1 MYNLVSEY
9 CFIISSFENQEGNF
23 KRDILYEM
31 LNRPPSR
38 RRTHKN
44 TLDGTLKI
52 LDDLGYKYNYIEIE
66 YELSQYFQDFH
77 EALDFFTNRYHIEK
91 NPEIKVTKKFLN
103 KFLVKSH
110 DMYVFENIKKSWL
123 ITIKT
128 KF

>member
-1 MYNLVSEY
+1 M
-9 CFIISSFENQEGNF
+9 
-23 KRDILYEM
+23 
-31 LNRPPSR
+31 
-38 RRTHKN
+38 
-44 TLDGTLKI
+44 
-52 LDDLGYKYNYIEIE
+52 LDDLGYKYDYIEIE

-77 EALDFFTNRYHIEK
+77 EALDFFTNRYHIEE
-91 NPEIKVTKKFLN
+91 NREIQVTKEFLN